1 MTDKELL
8 EQAQMLRNEA
18 SNLLNKEG
26 LLTLLTSFG
35 TTRVIGSYTLGT
47 MTWRDIDISMVLPDK
62 QDVGLFFEIGA
73 KLSVSD
79 RKIIFS

>member
-18 SNLLNKEG
+18 SDLLNKEG
-26 LLTLLTSFG
+26 LMTLLTSFG
-35 TTRVIGSYTLGT
+35 TTRVIGSYTLET
-47 MTWRDIDISMVLPDK
+47 MTWRDIDISMVLPDE

-73 KLSVSD
+73 KLSVSY
-79 RKIIFS
+79 